1 MKQLQSDTNGAVV
14 LHQRIITPTFSFSS
28 NRSLILSFFD
38 EKRSDG
44 SMLFVG
50 GSVGNEDLIQK
61 YSQEIGSDVV
71 AICALNA
78 IEVTPV
84 KDQQGKMI
92 ATDFVYMLDTDV
104 SGSLPDLVKQKI
116 GQA

>member
-1 MKQLQSDTNGAVV
+1 
-14 LHQRIITPTFSFSS
+14 
-28 NRSLILSFFD
+28 
-38 EKRSDG
+38 
-44 SMLFVG
+44 MLFVG

-84 KDQQGKMI
+84 KDQQGKVI

-104 SGSLPDLVKQKI
+104 SGSLPDLVKRGI
-116 GQA
+116 GQAQTNSLDNIVGYIKKHYQKS